1 MKYWNWFKDLKK
13 QYQIGIVVLGII
25 VVMYFTGLF

>member
-13 QYQIGIVVLGII
+13 QYQIAIIVLGII
-25 VVMYFTGLF
+25 AVMFIAGLF

>member
-13 QYQIGIVVLGII
+13 QYQVAIIILIII
-25 VVMYFTGLF
+25 VVMYFVGI

>member
-13 QYQIGIVVLGII
+13 QYQILII
-25 VVMYFTGLF
+25 ALAVILVMYITGLF

>member
-13 QYQIGIVVLGII
+13 QYQVGIIILGIV
-25 VVMYFTGLF
+25 VVMYFVGLL

>member
-13 QYQIGIVVLGII
+13 QYQIGVIVLSIMAVMFI
-25 VVMYFTGLF
+25 VGLF

>member
-13 QYQIGIVVLGII
+13 QYQIIIIALIIIAGMYLYGI
-25 VVMYFTGLF
+25 F